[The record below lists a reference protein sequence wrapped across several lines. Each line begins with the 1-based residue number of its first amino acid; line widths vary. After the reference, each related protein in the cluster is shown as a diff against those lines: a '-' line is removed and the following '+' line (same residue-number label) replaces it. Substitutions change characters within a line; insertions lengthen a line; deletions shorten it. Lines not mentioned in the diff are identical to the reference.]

1 MHLIAIVFQ
10 VEKRRWPIGSDAAAH
25 AERPEPFR
33 LIRPDRSGMLAVKMI
48 AALSGP
54 AELKQFDRYAL
65 LKKWT
70 SVDQQFQAHVA
81 GIYTNP

>member
-1 MHLIAIVFQ
+1 
-10 VEKRRWPIGSDAAAH
+10 
-25 AERPEPFR
+25 
-33 LIRPDRSGMLAVKMI
+33 MI

-81 GIYTNP
+81 GIYTNPSKKNLKIHKKVKTFKTFKNLLKVMMNLR

>member
-1 MHLIAIVFQ
+1 
-10 VEKRRWPIGSDAAAH
+10 
-25 AERPEPFR
+25 
-33 LIRPDRSGMLAVKMI
+33 MI

-81 GIYTNP
+81 GIYTNPSKNLKIHKKVKTFKTFKKAS